1 MTGLVSLQR
10 LQELDIR
17 YDAKAGT
24 FTRAGKLIATAIR
37 PDGYAY
43 ATIDYRAYSLHRLAW
58 FMMTGRWPAAEIVH
72 SNNQRADNKWEN
84 LRLASASQRAQRR
97 VKPNRLGVRG
107 VRLTKA
113 GKYRATIF
121 ADRRTIN
128 LGTFTTVEAAS
139 AAYSDAALKYYGSEA
154 RTK

>member
-1 MTGLVSLQR
+1 MSELVTLQR

-17 YDAKAGT
+17 YDPATGT
-24 FTRAGKLIATAIR
+24 FARAGKLIATAIR
-37 PDGYAY
+37 SDGYAY
-43 ATIDYRAYSLHRLAW
+43 STIDYRKYPLHRLAW

-113 GKYRATIF
+113 GNYRATIF

-128 LGTFTTVEAAS
+128 LGTFATAEAAS
-139 AAYSDAALKYYGSEA
+139 AAYSDAALKFYGLEA